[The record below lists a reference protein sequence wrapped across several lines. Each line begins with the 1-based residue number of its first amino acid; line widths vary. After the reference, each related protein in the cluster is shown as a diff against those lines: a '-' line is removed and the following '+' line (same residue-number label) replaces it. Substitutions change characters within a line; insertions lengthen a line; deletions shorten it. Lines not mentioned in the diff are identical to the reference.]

1 MTFISIMDNKNRT
14 NIILDIFQEICKI
27 PHPSGHEEAIGEYL
41 MEFAKQH
48 NLKAKQDKVGNV
60 LICKPAS
67 VGYKDR
73 PTVILQSHQDMVC
86 EKDATLDHDFMTQPL
101 ETYIEDGW
109 LKAKGTTLGAD
120 DGIGV
125 AMTLAILA
133 DNEIKHGPI
142 EALFTVSE
150 ETGLAGASNLEKD
163 MINGSMLINLDSED
177 EGEIFIGCAG
187 GINSTIEFNY
197 SKEDVP
203 DNYFFI
209 KLSVDRLHGGHSG
222 DDIDKGFANA
232 NKILARFIY
241 NSLKKYDIK
250 LCSFNGGNLHNAI
263 PRDATAVIAIPNN
276 HKEDIRVD
284 YNIYASDVQAEYHIT
299 EPEMEFTMESTEK
312 QTTCI
317 DIKTAKNFIYAVH
330 AVVNGVYAMSMDMP
344 GLVETSSNLASVRTS
359 ESTIKIIASHRSS
372 VMSALHSVR
381 DTVAATFLLAGAD
394 VKHNEGYPG
403 WKPNPQSPLLKTATE
418 TYKELFGKEPK
429 VRAIHAGLEC
439 GLFLSEHP
447 HLDMISVGP
456 TLRGVHSP
464 SERLLIETVNP
475 VYTHLLTILER
486 IPVK

>member
-1 MTFISIMDNKNRT
+1 MDNKNRT

-67 VGYKDR
+67 LGYEDR

-133 DNEIKHGPI
+133 DNDIKHGPI

-197 SKEDVP
+197 SKENVP

-232 NKILARFIY
+232 NKI
-241 NSLKKYDIK
+241 
-250 LCSFNGGNLHNAI
+250 C
-263 PRDATAVIAIPNN
+263 VC
-276 HKEDIRVD
+276 KE
-284 YNIYASDVQAEYHIT
+284 
-299 EPEMEFTMESTEK
+299 
-312 QTTCI
+312 
-317 DIKTAKNFIYAVH
+317 
-330 AVVNGVYAMSMDMP
+330 
-344 GLVETSSNLASVRTS
+344 
-359 ESTIKIIASHRSS
+359 
-372 VMSALHSVR
+372 
-381 DTVAATFLLAGAD
+381 
-394 VKHNEGYPG
+394 
-403 WKPNPQSPLLKTATE
+403 
-418 TYKELFGKEPK
+418 
-429 VRAIHAGLEC
+429 
-439 GLFLSEHP
+439 
-447 HLDMISVGP
+447 
-456 TLRGVHSP
+456 
-464 SERLLIETVNP
+464 
-475 VYTHLLTILER
+475 
-486 IPVK
+486 